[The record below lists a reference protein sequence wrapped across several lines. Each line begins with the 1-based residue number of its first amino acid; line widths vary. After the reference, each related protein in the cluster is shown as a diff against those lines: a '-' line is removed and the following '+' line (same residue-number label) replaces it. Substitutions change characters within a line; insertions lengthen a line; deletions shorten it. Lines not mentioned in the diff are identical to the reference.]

1 MISGAVSRHHDLP
14 PFNLNP
20 NLNLNRISDIGTSA
34 RAKGKIKR
42 KIKIKRCDASTM
54 NTVEKQPEP
63 PPKPDIEDAW
73 LTAPRFA
80 AILGLL
86 IFATFPGV
94 LLGKTTF
101 VVRDYGMFWFFLV
114 FFPHQVFFPGY
125 GPLL

>member
-63 PPKPDIEDAW
+63 PPQSGNVDAW

-94 LLGKTTF
+94 LLGRTTF
-101 VVRDYGMFWFFLV
+101 VVRDYGMV
-114 FFPHQVFFPGY
+114 SVSVACFPRQC
-125 GPLL
+125 L